1 VNSNENTAP
10 AASTRLRDFT
20 MLAIS
25 LGIIAV
31 LFYCLSGESARGMK
45 PGMKYGLRIGI
56 IVFSLVGW
64 FRSQSLIASRAMDS
78 EKISDR
84 LHDVTASLNTY
95 LHNNPQT
102 ADRLLV
108 ASSFFID
115 LFGIFLI
122 FSAVFGQTM
131 RPFVG
136 LLMVFLMRQACQ
148 AVCALPTPPKM
159 IWRYPGFP
167 SLLVTYGVANDY
179 FFSGHT
185 AIAVLGAIEIFRICP
200 LWVGLIAVGVAIFE
214 AVTVIV
220 LRAHYTMDIFAAAVA
235 ALVAAGLAAC
245 LCG

>member
-1 VNSNENTAP
+1 MP
-10 AASTRLRDFT
+10 AASKRFRDFSI
-20 MLAIS
+20 LLIS

-31 LFYCLSGESARGMK
+31 LFYFLSGEYARNIK
-45 PGMKYGLRIGI
+45 PEMKYGLRIGI
-56 IVFSLVGW
+56 IVFSLIGW
-64 FRSQSLIASRAMDS
+64 FRSQSLIASRPMDS

-95 LHNNPQT
+95 LHNTPRV
-102 ADRLLV
+102 ADRLLI

-122 FSAVFGQTM
+122 LSAIFGQTM

-136 LLMVFLMRQACQ
+136 LLIVFLMRQACQ
-148 AVCALPTPPKM
+148 ALCALPTPPGM
-159 IWRYPGFP
+159 IWRHPGFP

-200 LWVGLIAVGVAIFE
+200 LWLGLIAVAVALFE
-214 AVTVIV
+214 AFTVIV

-235 ALVAAGLAAC
+235 AFVAAGLAAC